1 MLRSHRPRGY
11 DDASTYLFCLLGR
24 DGVGAGTGPLPPV
37 VLVLVAVLAA
47 WLPARRAIHISPVR
61 SLKGD

>member
-1 MLRSHRPRGY
+1 MTRAPIFFVFWAATALAQAP
-11 DDASTYLFCLLGR
+11 AT
-24 DGVGAGTGPLPPV
+24 LPPV

-47 WLPARRAIHISPVR
+47 LLPARRAIHISPVR